1 MALSIVFP
9 AYNQQITADRMTR
22 HAYAV
27 HLNRNMVLPVFNSYS
42 IANSFA
48 VTASSGLNVTVNAG
62 RAIIGGYYVEETSS
76 ATLQVTASTT
86 NYVYIQVNVDSNNRA
101 TGVQYLVSTNANLES
116 RTTMMLARV
125 VTSSNSVTAIEDRRF
140 SLGRMDLI
148 TFNTSTSLSFSFP
161 NAKAVYVRGDAIGG
175 GGGGALYTGLYYY
188 VTGGGGG
195 GYGKGEMFVPN
206 ATSVTV
212 NVGAGGTGAT
222 QNGAGGGNGGNSTIE
237 AGGVIVVYA
246 AGGYGGY
253 YNGNGNTPS
262 YTRQDY
268 SFYAVSQ
275 LSYSN
280 AENYSAWTWQRYP
293 NDSDRVSPT
302 VFNRGIGMLWSPPN
316 FYFFGA
322 NTRVLYGGG
331 TGNCIYNGGTG
342 SIIHSGAQ
350 SSALIWGGNG
360 GTAGSTSPS
369 LGGGGGGSIST
380 STPAQSGANGAVSGQ
395 IIVIY

>member
-1 MALSIVFP
+1 MALSVVFP
-9 AYNQQITADRMTR
+9 AYNQQITADRMAR

-42 IANSFA
+42 IVNSFA
-48 VTASSGLNVTVNAG
+48 VTPSSGLNVTVNAG

-76 ATLQVTASTT
+76 ATLSVTPSTT

-101 TGVQYLVSTNANLES
+101 TSVQYSVSTNANLES

-161 NAKAVYVRGDAIGG
+161 NAKAVYVRGEAIGG
-175 GGGGALYTGLYYY
+175 GGGGALATYYNY
-188 VTGGGGG
+188 FTTGGGGG
-195 GYGKGEMFVPN
+195 GYGRNEMFVPN
-206 ATSVTV
+206 ATSVNV
-212 NVGAGGTGAT
+212 NVGAGGAGAT
-222 QNGAGGGNGGNSTIE
+222 QDGAGGGAGGASTIV
-237 AGGVIVVYA
+237 AGSTTVVYG

-253 YNGNGNTPS
+253 YDGNGNTPS

-268 SFYAVSQ
+268 SFYRVSQ
-275 LSYSN
+275 LTYSN

-293 NDSDRVSPT
+293 NNSDRVSPT

-316 FYFFGA
+316 FNFFGA
-322 NTRVLYGGG
+322 STRVLYGGG
-331 TGNCIYNGGTG
+331 TGNCIYNGGVG
-342 SIIHSGAQ
+342 AVVHSGYQ
-350 SSALIWGGNG
+350 PSALIWGGNG

-380 STPAQSGANGAVSGQ
+380 SIPAQSGAGGAVSGQ